1 MANTTFNP
9 SDKAANCAL
18 TVGNLVATCSSG
30 VNGWCRAVDKQIAGK
45 FYWEVTATTIAA
57 ATTGFGISAFNSDM
71 SSAFASNTGTCGVD
85 RGGTVYVDGANQG
98 TALLGTIVGGTVVC
112 FAFDADSRLI
122 WIRSGA
128 AGNWNGSAGA
138 NPATGA
144 GGILTKLGRGIP
156 AYPAWRGAAS
166 GEVATANFGDTA
178 FVGAVPSGY
187 TSGFTATPVTALLVH
202 ADGANGST
210 TFTDV
215 SSNARPL
222 TATSTTVSTTSPKFG
237 TGSADFTAGSSSR
250 IVEAGLASDFSF
262 GVGQFTV
269 EAWAYFTAAPSGT
282 HIILAQWFSNSNLGF
297 SFRVA
302 ASVLSFFYSTTGTDT
317 PSVGAAFS
325 PTLNTWYH
333 LAADR
338 DAASVLRVYVNGAV
352 LASATVTAS
361 LFPSTLNVTIGNDG
375 GFVRAFPGRLDELRI
390 TRGLARY
397 GGAFTAPTA
406 PFVADYPIIPT
417 NAIASQA
424 LAEHWLTTN
433 PAAQI
438 TQVVA
443 EHWAS
448 VASGNLQAVVTQV
461 MLEHWASVAVV
472 VPAAGGPMV
481 TMIH

>member
-57 ATTGFGISAFNSDM
+57 GTTGFGISAFNSDM
-71 SSAFASNTGTCGVD
+71 SSSFASNTGTCGVD
-85 RGGTVYVDGANQG
+85 RGGTVYVDSVNQG
-98 TALLGTIVGGTVVC
+98 TALLGTIASGTVVC

-166 GEVATANFGDTA
+166 GEVATANFGDSG

-187 TSGFTATPVTALLVH
+187 TSGFTA
-202 ADGANGST
+202 G
-210 TFTDV
+210 
-215 SSNARPL
+215 
-222 TATSTTVSTTSPKFG
+222 
-237 TGSADFTAGSSSR
+237 
-250 IVEAGLASDFSF
+250 
-262 GVGQFTV
+262 
-269 EAWAYFTAAPSGT
+269 
-282 HIILAQWFSNSNLGF
+282 
-297 SFRVA
+297 
-302 ASVLSFFYSTTGTDT
+302 ASV
-317 PSVGAAFS
+317 
-325 PTLNTWYH
+325 
-333 LAADR
+333 
-338 DAASVLRVYVNGAV
+338 
-352 LASATVTAS
+352 
-361 LFPSTLNVTIGNDG
+361 
-375 GFVRAFPGRLDELRI
+375 
-390 TRGLARY
+390 
-397 GGAFTAPTA
+397 
-406 PFVADYPIIPT
+406 PT

-433 PAAQI
+433 PDARI
-438 TQVVA
+438 TQVSL

-448 VASGNLQAVVTQV
+448 VASGNLQAVVTFV
-461 MLEHWASVAVV
+461 ALEHWTSVAVV